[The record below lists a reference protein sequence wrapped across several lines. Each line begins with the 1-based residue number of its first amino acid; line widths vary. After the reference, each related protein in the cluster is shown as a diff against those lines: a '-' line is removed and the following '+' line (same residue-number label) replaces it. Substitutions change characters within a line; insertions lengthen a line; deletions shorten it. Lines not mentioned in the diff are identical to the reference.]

1 MNISGIRPAVG
12 FYDYN
17 SIKQAEEVGEYHRR
31 LRQIVLR
38 RFRQIQRQQ
47 HSMQKML
54 LQEADRPLVHMI
66 MQTSMSRMRRM
77 SLREQIVI
85 FVH

>member
-17 SIKQAEEVGEYHRR
+17 SIKQAEEVS
-31 LRQIVLR
+31 VV
-38 RFRQIQRQQ
+38 
-47 HSMQKML
+47 S
-54 LQEADRPLVHMI
+54 QEMTPNRTSEVQADTATVAQNTDADRPLVLMI
-66 MQTSMSRMRRM
+66 MQVSTNRMLLM